1 MIRGTVL
8 ALLVAVGGA
17 SAAVVPPLDSYRHAE
32 ARRELGVVSG
42 RVYAERARPTTG
54 DVPFPGVTVTLVP
67 YSEDVV
73 AAVEDVKT
81 NARGSMRSYQRAASV
96 VREIREAYERALSKA
111 GAGDLV
117 RSEVTS
123 ADGTFV
129 IANVPS
135 GRWLVLAR
143 RETWQERSWRRPTVR
158 EREVFLPIPE
168 VAGLR
173 AISLWLVPVTVSPG
187 SAVVLEL
194 SDRAVWFTGIEE
206 EERRGTVR

>member
-1 MIRGTVL
+1 MTRGAVV
-8 ALLVAVGGA
+8 ALLVAVGGT
-17 SAAVVPPLDSYRHAE
+17 SAAVVPPLDAYRHAQ
-32 ARRELGVVSG
+32 ARGELGVVSG
-42 RVYAERARPTTG
+42 RVYAERARPTTA

-73 AAVEDVKT
+73 AAIEHVKT
-81 NARGSMRSYQRAASV
+81 NARASMRSYQRAAST
-96 VREIREAYERALSKA
+96 VREIREAYERALWKA
-111 GAGDLV
+111 GAGDLI

-123 ADGTFV
+123 AEGTFV
-129 IANVPS
+129 IGDVPS

-187 SAVVLEL
+187 SAMVLEL

-206 EERRGTVR
+206 EEKRGTVR